1 MYEKRY
7 QEGYDVPDPKYEA
20 WLKITHPIETSSV
33 VVCRSTTPAGA
44 CFTETSSASSAFKST
59 GLAGSSN
66 SVLSGSKCSDIL
78 EEFLVLPKPK
88 PTTTRKT
95 KKGLNSKAIC
105 ITEDEVLKELKE
117 REAERLAKQEEK
129 ERKRLEKEEKGS
141 DHWIRKRKQT
151 YAGKGQ
157 KQRETQNNHT
167 NPHRADG
174 KWNWRMLSKIY
185 QLRVFPAVRS

>member
-7 QEGYDVPDPKYEA
+7 QEGYDVPDPEYEA

-33 VVCRSTTPAGA
+33 AVCRSTTPAGA

-59 GLAGSSN
+59 GSAGSSN

-95 KKGLNSKAIC
+95 KKGLNSKTIC
-105 ITEDEVLKELKE
+105 ITEDKVLKELKE

-129 ERKRLEKEEKGS
+129 ERKRLEKEEN
-141 DHWIRKRKQT
+141 KRFEFKKLV
-151 YAGKGQ
+151 GRPRPWKLESLGN
-157 KQRETQNNHT
+157 R
-167 NPHRADG
+167 
-174 KWNWRMLSKIY
+174 
-185 QLRVFPAVRS
+185 LRRTLLVEKTLR